1 MLKKIRIEQWSVKEL
16 IHKIDNNEISKPRF
30 QRKKKWDKH
39 PTKRKNDSNPPNPNE
54 REYIEF
60 LYETENSVHPI
71 TFGQE
76 TTSLKICFSNIDG
89 NNRINA
95 LKYFVVKPFKI
106 FPEYLEDIEAL
117 INSLDLSKE
126 DKETLQDIFKNLSY
140 NEIINFKYRTYFNE
154 NGHADLY
161 KKIQIHRDTF
171 EPIEEKLKT
180 RLKIRGEDNFDTC
193 VKINE
198 NLFEGYTTDELCKT
212 FEDINKY
219 NTKLTETELL
229 ASQLFNETNFEII
242 DETHKAELE
251 KQIKKYYI
259 FKADGEV
266 LTCYTH
272 DTTKNMNAHEFIVA
286 FQNSCNEKYPDIIEA
301 NDEKG
306 VCLYYKLW
314 KAFYLT
320 YTQTFTTE
328 NVNDFINKITDA
340 CCIFKETIESIFTG
354 KINDKLFNKSCKEKM
369 KSLKKNNIYA
379 IITAIIGFKD
389 KNTNKNDII
398 KSISKCLLYHFM
410 VNDLNKDNKEVK
422 DNFKIH
428 DSITYIPGG
437 SHIDGHVKNILYDP
451 YIISSKLTDIIFKNL
466 IDTLYSEN
474 NNPRERKHGNK
485 SDKRRTLKFFE
496 KILMLIFYKEK
507 MPCTLLNNE
516 FSLEH
521 ICPHSCE
528 YKGVLDID
536 RIGNLVP
543 ITVAMNSSRGNKHI
557 DEYSKTEDGKQ
568 FCEFIKDIKPESN
581 EYDKIVSYNKNN
593 NNRLTPNIFDNKLYN
608 NMCAKNEEIY
618 KQNFINY
625 MFKKIIRFDVLHFQ
639 KFQELKNKY
648 IYYI

>member
-39 PTKRKNDSNPPNPNE
+39 PIKRKNDSNPPNPNE

-95 LKYFVVKPFKI
+95 IKYFVVKPFKI
-106 FPEYLEDIEAL
+106 FPEYLEDIDAL

-126 DKETLQDIFKNLSY
+126 DKEELKDIFKNLSY
-140 NEIINFKYRTYFNE
+140 NEIINFKYKSYFIE

-161 KKIQIHRDTF
+161 KKIQIYRDTF
-171 EPIEEKLKT
+171 EPIEDKLKT

-193 VKINE
+193 VKINV

-212 FEDINKY
+212 FENMNKY

-229 ASQLFNETNFEII
+229 AAQLFNETNFEII

-251 KQIKKYYI
+251 KQIKKYYMS
-259 FKADGEV
+259 KAKGEV
-266 LTCYTH
+266 LECYTY
-272 DTTKNMNAHEFIVA
+272 DTTKPMNAHELIVG
-286 FQNSCNEKYPDIIEA
+286 FQNYCNEKFKDIIEA

-314 KAFYLT
+314 KALYLT
-320 YTQTFTTE
+320 FTSTFTTE
-328 NVNDFINKITDA
+328 NVNDFLNKITDA

-354 KINDKLFNKSCKEKM
+354 KINDKLFNKSCMKIM
-369 KSLKKNNIYA
+369 KSLRKNNIYA
-379 IITAIIGFKD
+379 IITAIIGFRD
-389 KNTNKNDII
+389 KNTDRNDII
-398 KSISKCLLYHFM
+398 NNISKCLLYHFM
-410 VNDLNKDNKEVK
+410 VSDLDNKDNKEAT
-422 DNFKIH
+422 DNFKIY
-428 DSITYIPGG
+428 DSITYIACGG
-437 SHIDGHVKNILYDP
+437 HIDALTKSILSDP

-474 NNPRERKHGNK
+474 NNPREINK
-485 SDKRRTLKFFE
+485 SKKRRILKFFE

-528 YKGVLDID
+528 YEGDLDID

-557 DEYSKTEDGKQ
+557 DEYYKTEDGIN
-568 FCEFIKDIKPESN
+568 FCKFIKDIKPESN
-581 EYDKIVSYNKNN
+581 EYDKIVSYNKNKK
-593 NNRLTPNIFDNKLYN
+593 NRSIPNIIDNKLYN
-608 NMCAKNEEIY
+608 KMCAKNEEIY

-625 MFKKIIRFDVLHFQ
+625 MFKK
-639 KFQELKNKY
+639 KK
-648 IYYI
+648 